1 MIENRSVLAV
11 VPARG
16 GSKGIRLK
24 NLREVGGRSMIAR
37 VGDVVRAV
45 NEVDRAV
52 VSTDHAG
59 IAEAAQSAGLAAPFY
74 RPSELSGDAV
84 SDFEVLL
91 HALQATETIDRRC
104 YDIVVMLQPTS
115 VLRTAEEVSATIRM
129 LVAGQWDSVW
139 TVSPTDSKAHPLKQ
153 LTVSNG
159 ALDYYN
165 GAGARIIAR
174 QQLQPVYHRNGVAYA
189 IARQCLLDQ
198 RTIKGARAGALVLER
213 PHISIDTEWDISLAE
228 FMEAASKQR
237 SPEAVATK

>member
-16 GSKGIRLK
+16 GSRGIRLK

-37 VGDVVRAV
+37 AGDVVGGVR
-45 NEVDRAV
+45 EIDRAI
-52 VSTDHAG
+52 VSTDHAA
-59 IAEAAQSAGLAAPFY
+59 IAQAAQAAGLAAPFY

-91 HALQATETIDRRC
+91 HALLATESIDGRC

-129 LVAGQWDSVW
+129 LVDGRWDSVW

-153 LTVSNG
+153 LTVSDG
-159 ALDYYN
+159 ALGYYDT
-165 GAGARIIAR
+165 AGARIIAR
-174 QQLQPVYHRNGVAYA
+174 QQLEPVYHRNGVAYA
-189 IARQCLLDQ
+189 ITRQCLLEQ
-198 RTIKGARAGALVLER
+198 RTIKGAQAGALVLER

-228 FMEAASKQR
+228 FMEAASKQP
-237 SPEAVATK
+237 SPDAMAAK